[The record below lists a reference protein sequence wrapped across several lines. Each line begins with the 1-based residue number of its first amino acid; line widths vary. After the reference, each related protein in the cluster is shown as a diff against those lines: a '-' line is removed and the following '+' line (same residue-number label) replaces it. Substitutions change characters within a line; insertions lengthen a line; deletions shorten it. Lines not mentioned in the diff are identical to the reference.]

1 MGGIFT
7 HVYRNELSFGSIF
20 MAKIIKILFEDQW
33 SKNEKTDRKF
43 SEGAYKDAR
52 N

>member
-1 MGGIFT
+1 MGEIFT